1 MSEKREWT
9 NEAWKNDNNVGKM
22 KPNDTNFSEYDI
34 LRKSSVQLD
43 LPSYSEV
50 CYNSGDD
57 LEKGLFTPIPPTY
70 KQLQLSN
77 TDESDDNQ
85 VHTNEVHGRMAEPVP
100 DRSWGSCILDC
111 ICMPVRPRL
120 APAGTLKEAG
130 YFRCFMCYLYTAA
143 FIFFLLFKYS
153 DKLSEFIK
161 DSSLSKEIALPLLG
175 GLILV
180 LFFISA
186 VLISLVL
193 DIIVWCISMVPDLAV
208 LLGRSLGHFSEYLL
222 DRVLGRIF
230 PYFWRKFILPLTI
243 IFGYTTNQS
252 FGNDP
257 DSTNFVELDEL
268 DARVETPTSTPN
280 NIEVPSSPFGKIHT
294 KANHSKKSVGH
305 SAREQEIEMQTFGDT
320 VVLDIIVWCISM
332 VPDLA
337 VLLGRSLGHFSEY
350 LLDRVLGRIFPYF
363 WRKFIL
369 PLTIIFGYTT
379 NQSFGNDPDS
389 TNFVELDEL
398 DARVETPTS
407 TPNNIEVPSSPFGK
421 IHTKANHSKKSVG
434 HSAREQEI
442 EMQTFGDTGSPT
454 LNDHTK

>member
-22 KPNDTNFSEYDI
+22 EPNDTNFSEYDNS
-34 LRKSSVQLD
+34 RKSSLQLD

-57 LEKGLFTPIPPTY
+57 LEKGLFTPIPPSY
-70 KQLQLSN
+70 EQLQMSSRV
-77 TDESDDNQ
+77 ESDSNQ
-85 VHTNEVHGRMAEPVP
+85 NHANAVHERMAEPVP

-143 FIFFLLFKYS
+143 FIFYLLFKYS

-186 VLISLVL
+186 VIISLVL

-208 LLGRSLGHFSEYLL
+208 FLGRF
-222 DRVLGRIF
+222 LGRTF
-230 PYFWRKFILPLTI
+230 PYLWRKFILPLTI

-252 FGNDP
+252 FGIDS
-257 DSTNFVELDEL
+257 DSTNTVELDEL
-268 DARVETPTSTPN
+268 EASVETPTTTHN
-280 NIEVPSSPFGKIHT
+280 NVEVPSSPLGKSPT
-294 KANHSKKSVGH
+294 KAN
-305 SAREQEIEMQTFGDT
+305 R
-320 VVLDIIVWCISM
+320 
-332 VPDLA
+332 
-337 VLLGRSLGHFSEY
+337 
-350 LLDRVLGRIFPYF
+350 
-363 WRKFIL
+363 
-369 PLTIIFGYTT
+369 
-379 NQSFGNDPDS
+379 
-389 TNFVELDEL
+389 
-398 DARVETPTS
+398 
-407 TPNNIEVPSSPFGK
+407 
-421 IHTKANHSKKSVG
+421 SKKSVG

-442 EMQTFGDTGSPT
+442 EMQTFGDTGSPS